1 MTDPGS
7 LYGRALA
14 ALVDPAAPGAAMLV
28 ASQGPLSV
36 LEWAQAGKGLVL
48 VEHRSGDHG
57 LNELR
62 AAVHRIIGA
71 HQGGLLIVGVVGGG
85 AEVQTV
91 LKEADEAARD
101 RDRLGVY
108 HLGDDE
114 RLVRVAGRR
123 LPEFEAA
130 AGHVD
135 RVQPLRPEDMAAVI
149 ERGQAQRADAAAF
162 AKSLSRGL
170 PRLTFVL
177 IAVCVFIAA
186 LAERQPLTARFSLDV
201 QAIERGEVWRLF
213 TYAFLHGG
221 TAHLVMNMFSL
232 YSLGSF
238 LENLLGGRRFL
249 TVYVLSALVG
259 GLTSAAVALLHPR
272 VSVGAS
278 GAIWGLMGATLGLV
292 LRRDG
297 VLPTLVARGLKQRL
311 VVVVLLNIAISML
324 PAVDFGAHLGGG
336 VVGFVL
342 GRWFLN
348 LRRPSARSA

>member
-1 MTDPGS
+1 MNDPGS

-14 ALVDPAAPGAAMLV
+14 ALVDPAASGAALLV

-36 LEWAQAGKGLVL
+36 LEWPQAGKGLVL
-48 VEHRSGDHG
+48 LEHRGNDH
-57 LNELR
+57 ELR
-62 AAVHRIIGA
+62 AAVHRIVGA

-85 AEVQTV
+85 AEVQAV
-91 LKEADEAARD
+91 LKEADETARD

-130 AGHVD
+130 AE
-135 RVQPLRPEDMAAVI
+135 RVSRVKALQPEDLAAVI
-149 ERGQAQRADAAAF
+149 QRGQAQRAEAAAF

-170 PRLTFVL
+170 PRLTFAL
-177 IAVCVFIAA
+177 IAICVFIAA
-186 LAERQPLTARFSLDV
+186 LAEKQPLAARFSLDV
-201 QAIERGEVWRLF
+201 QAIERGELWRLF

-238 LENLLGGRRFL
+238 MENLLGGRRFL
-249 TVYVLSALVG
+249 TVYVLSALGG
-259 GLTSAAVALLHPR
+259 GLASAGVALLHPR

-297 VLPTLVARGLKQRL
+297 VLPELVARGLKQRL
-311 VVVVLLNIAISML
+311 VVVLLLNIAISML
-324 PAVDFGAHLGGG
+324 PAVDFAAHLGGG
-336 VVGFVL
+336 LVGFVL
-342 GRWFLN
+342 GRWVLK
-348 LRRPSARSA
+348 LRPPARSV